1 MRVISGQSLSD
12 IAVQEDG
19 NIETVFEWALKNG
32 KSITEKLVPGELL
45 VNPNSELKDKPLS
58 EYFKGVQKK
67 IATGITKQNFELIVA
82 DEGIGAMIIE
92 STFIV
97 G

>member
-1 MRVISGQSLSD
+1 MKVMAGQSLSD

-19 NIETVFEWALKNG
+19 NIEAVFDWALKNG
-32 KSITEKLVPGELL
+32 KSITEKLTPGETL
-45 VNPNSELKDKPLS
+45 VPPNSTLKDKPLS

-67 IATGITKQNFELIVA
+67 IATGITNQNHELIVA

-97 G
+97 Q